1 MKTPKTPNDD
11 KPAAPKRA
19 RRPRPQEPEAA
30 PVSGFALVSPA
41 PANEPAPAAPLEP
54 AEEPKGTRPGGEV
67 EASEP
72 VAEAGGGAEAA
83 QVEALRAVVEAAVL
97 VELLAEVAA
106 GPTEAALGPTEAGPG
121 PTEAEEVG
129 PAPTEEPQARST
141 SSVDAP
147 YGSTARYRELE
158 ALGDDALEVVF
169 LRGTTPDLAKLVGW
183 EFRGTNVP
191 GWARLLGIK
200 KFIKGF
206 WREGEEVLGYNC
218 PVVQNSLFEP
228 WDSLPSNLH
237 PKRFG
242 FYKVTPVDATAK
254 DNRYLHA
261 ALLNYGEGPNPP
273 WEPARG
279 LRDYLVQVDP
289 DNPDLYL
296 GKAFYALGPLRVAT
310 NFFLLERHR
319 LAPR

>member
-1 MKTPKTPNDD
+1 
-11 KPAAPKRA
+11 
-19 RRPRPQEPEAA
+19 
-30 PVSGFALVSPA
+30 VSGFALVSPA
-41 PANEPAPAAPLEP
+41 SEPPTSSAPPEP
-54 AEEPKGTRPGGEV
+54 AEEPKGAPPAAEVVTEEPVV
-67 EASEP
+67 EAT
-72 VAEAGGGAEAA
+72 GGTEAA
-83 QVEALRAVVEAAVL
+83 QVEASSDEVAQVELLRAVMEAAAIQ
-97 VELLAEVAA
+97 ELLAEAA
-106 GPTEAALGPTEAGPG
+106 AEPPATEARAS
-121 PTEAEEVG
+121 EAEETG
-129 PAPTEEPQARST
+129 AAADEPQARSA
-141 SSVDAP
+141 SSMDAP

-158 ALGDDALEVVF
+158 ALGNDALEVVF
-169 LRGTTPDLAKLVGW
+169 LRGTTPDPARLVGW

-242 FYKVTPVDATAK
+242 FYKVTPVEATAK

-261 ALLNYGEGPNPP
+261 VLLNYGEGPNPP

-310 NFFLLERHR
+310 NFFVLERHR

>member
-1 MKTPKTPNDD
+1 M
-11 KPAAPKRA
+11 ASVQRGRRA
-19 RRPRPQEPEAA
+19 SDEH
-30 PVSGFALVSPA
+30 GI
-41 PANEPAPAAPLEP
+41 
-54 AEEPKGTRPGGEV
+54 
-67 EASEP
+67 
-72 VAEAGGGAEAA
+72 
-83 QVEALRAVVEAAVL
+83 
-97 VELLAEVAA
+97 
-106 GPTEAALGPTEAGPG
+106 
-121 PTEAEEVG
+121 
-129 PAPTEEPQARST
+129 
-141 SSVDAP
+141 
-147 YGSTARYRELE
+147 
-158 ALGDDALEVVF
+158 GDDALEVVF
-169 LRGTTPDLAKLVGW
+169 LRGTTPDPARLVGW

-206 WREGEEVLGYNC
+206 WREGEEVLGYKC

-261 ALLNYGEGPNPP
+261 VLLNYGEGPNPP

-310 NFFLLERHR
+310 NFFVLERHR

>member
-19 RRPRPQEPEAA
+19 RRPRAQEPEVA

-41 PANEPAPAAPLEP
+41 PAHEPAPAAPLEP
-54 AEEPKGTRPGGEV
+54 AEEPKGTAPAEEV
-67 EASEP
+67 EASEL
-72 VAEAGGGAEAA
+72 VAEATGGDEAA

-97 VELLAEVAA
+97 VELLAEAAA
-106 GPTEAALGPTEAGPG
+106 GPTEAEVRAP
-121 PTEAEEVG
+121 EAEEAG
-129 PAPTEEPQARST
+129 AAPTEEPQAQPA
-141 SSVDAP
+141 SSMDAP

-158 ALGDDALEVVF
+158 ALGNDALEVVF

-206 WREGEEVLGYNC
+206 WREGEEVLGYKC

-279 LRDYLVQVDP
+279 LRDYVVQVDP

-310 NFFLLERHR
+310 NFFVLERHR